1 MPDDYSPHHRSR
13 RLREL
18 IARGKPLAALGATD
32 AISARLIESHG
43 FECVYIGSY
52 ATAGSRYA
60 LPDVGLI
67 MLEDLVA
74 HAATIAHAVRVPVIA
89 DAEGGFQDVA
99 KTVREFEDA
108 GVAAIHIEDHTGE
121 GKHTKM
127 PQTLRSKEEMAERI
141 RAARAARTDPEF
153 MIVARSD
160 AFWVNDDLED
170 CIARLQA
177 YAEAG
182 ADMIFPTAVGP
193 RELAQVRK
201 RIEKPAMVIDM
212 PRKRLDAHAGAA
224 IVLFYAFSLLVEF
237 DALGR
242 ALEKFK
248 QKGSFTG
255 RVSELEELLGY
266 GRLDAPLPPEKSG

>member
-1 MPDDYSPHHRSR
+1 
-13 RLREL
+13 
-18 IARGKPLAALGATD
+18 
-32 AISARLIESHG
+32 
-43 FECVYIGSY
+43 
-52 ATAGSRYA
+52 
-60 LPDVGLI
+60 
-67 MLEDLVA
+67 
-74 HAATIAHAVRVPVIA
+74 VPVIA
-89 DAEGGFQDVA
+89 DAEGGFHDA
-99 KTVREFEDA
+99 ANIWRTVQAFEQA
-108 GVAAIHIEDHTGE
+108 GVAAIHIEDHAF
-121 GKHTKM
+121 GKHAAVEQRLH
-127 PQTLRSKEEMAERI
+127 PAEEAAARI
-141 RAARAARTDPEF
+141 RAAVAAREDPDF
-153 MIVARSD
+153 LIVARSD
-160 AFWVNDDLED
+160 AFWVNGDLKD
-170 CIARLQA
+170 CIARLEA

-255 RVSELEELLGY
+255 RVSELEDLLGY
-266 GRLDAPLPPEKSG
+266 GRLDAPLPP